1 MHDIRYYINEQASA
15 LRHILA
21 SRKACTADFVS
32 MALESAP
39 DRLYLVGSGTSCNAA
54 MCAAP
59 FMEMVLG
66 IEVTACAPSQ
76 APVIRGNNPL
86 IVFISQGGTSTNIL
100 RAIEQLRG
108 YRTLAL
114 TGREKCRVN
123 EVCGRHVMLDCG
135 PEDAGPKTKGYT
147 CTVLTLYLMAMEAAL
162 AAGRLGEAAYGEQI
176 AALETCFDRLPG
188 LVAKA
193 EAFVDENAAWL
204 TAAPHYVIVGKGQM
218 ALAAKEC
225 VIKLVETMLTPASAY
240 EFEEFLHGPVSL
252 INGELGGIYLLPP
265 EGDED
270 RARMQTVAQYHAQQS
285 GRVLVVDPEDAGGKH
300 TPWYTHVFTGVLP
313 CQMMAAK
320 LPDVM
325 GVGKRGEE
333 VFYAV
338 DKLVDIKYGHV
349 V

>member
-1 MHDIRYYINEQASA
+1 MYDIRYYIDEQVSA
-15 LRHILA
+15 LRHILS
-21 SRKACTADFVS
+21 SRKACTADFVK
-32 MALESAP
+32 MTLEGKP
-39 DRLYLVGSGTSCNAA
+39 DRLYVVGSGTSCNAA

-76 APVIRGNNPL
+76 LPVIRGNDPL

-114 TGREKCRVN
+114 TGREVCRVN
-123 EVCGRHVMLDCG
+123 DVCDRHVMLDCG
-135 PEDAGPKTKGYT
+135 AEVVGPKTKGYT
-147 CTVLTLYLMAMEAAL
+147 CTILTLYLMAMEAAL
-162 AAGRLGEAAYGEQI
+162 ASGKLSEAAYEEQI
-176 AALETCFDRLPG
+176 AALSACFDSMPQQ
-188 LVAKA
+188 VAKA

-204 TAAPHYVIVGKGQM
+204 TAAPHYVIVGKGQD
-218 ALAAKEC
+218 ALVAKEC
-225 VIKLVETMLTPASAY
+225 VIKLVETMLTTASAY

-252 INGELGGIYLLPP
+252 INKELGGIYMLPP

-270 RARMQTVAQYHAQQS
+270 RARMLTVAKYHADRS
-285 GRVLVVDPEDAGGKH
+285 DRVLVIDPEDAGAK
-300 TPWYTHVFTGVLP
+300 TPWYTHVFTCVLP

-333 VFYAV
+333 VFYEV

>member
-1 MHDIRYYINEQASA
+1 MYDIRYYIDEQAEA
-15 LRHILA
+15 LRHILS
-21 SRKACTADFVS
+21 SRKACTADFVN
-32 MALESAP
+32 MTLENQP

-59 FMEMVLG
+59 FMETVLG
-66 IEVTACAPSQ
+66 VEVTACAPSQ
-76 APVIRGNNPL
+76 VPVIRGSNPL

-114 TGREKCRVN
+114 TGREVCRVN
-123 EVCGRHVMLDCG
+123 DVCDRHVMLDCG
-135 PEDAGPKTKGYT
+135 PEVVGPKTKGYT
-147 CTVLTLYLMAMEAAL
+147 CTILTLYLMAMEAAL
-162 AAGRLGEAAYGEQI
+162 AAGKLSEEAYGEKI
-176 AALETCFDRLPG
+176 AALETCFDSMPQQ
-188 LVAKA
+188 VAKA
-193 EAFVDENAAWL
+193 ETFVDENAAWL
-204 TAAPHYVIVGKGQM
+204 TAAPHYVIVGKGQA
-218 ALAAKEC
+218 ALVANEC
-225 VIKLVETMLTPASAY
+225 VIKLVETMLTTASAY

-270 RARMQTVAQYHAQQS
+270 RARMMAVAKYHAEKS
-285 GRVLVVDPEDAGGKH
+285 GRVLVIDPEDAGGAH
-300 TPWYTHVFTGVLP
+300 TPWYTHVFTCVLP

-325 GVGKRGEE
+325 GIGKRGEE
-333 VFYAV
+333 VFYEV